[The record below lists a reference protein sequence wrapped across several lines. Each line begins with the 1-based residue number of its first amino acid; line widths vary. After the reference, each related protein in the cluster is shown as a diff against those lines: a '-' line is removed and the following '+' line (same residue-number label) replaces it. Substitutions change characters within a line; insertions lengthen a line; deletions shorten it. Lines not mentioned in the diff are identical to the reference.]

1 MFYYKLNVYNI
12 QGDKSFEDMRVYA
25 VGIFVTKYKYNNA
38 WLNNQLSDADLINF
52 HVILS
57 LITTR

>member
-1 MFYYKLNVYNI
+1 
-12 QGDKSFEDMRVYA
+12 MRVYA

-38 WLNNQLSDADLINF
+38 WLNNSISDADLINF

>member
-1 MFYYKLNVYNI
+1 
-12 QGDKSFEDMRVYA
+12 MRVYA

-38 WLNNQLSDADLINF
+38 WLNNSISDADLINF

-57 LITTR
+57 LITTRQASSRFRTNKTLYD